1 MTGVHEADTLEGSD
15 PTATVGDDVVVVD
28 WNVRTRRRLR
38 GLGLAE
44 SVTGSVDVVVVDRRG
59 EETTPPEPG
68 ELVVEGRRVVVVPDR
83 SDGAPPVEIWV
94 EGDRARH
101 GPVVRVLRRTV
112 ALDSSVDAAFESA
125 RRRHRPTGGDGA
137 VRADGGRS
145 TTVVEPPTSGLD
157 AVESVALELAVTEM
171 SLAVGGFAAAVD
183 PLR

>member
-15 PTATVGDDVVVVD
+15 PATTIGDDAVAVD
-28 WNVRTRRRLR
+28 WNVRIRHRLR
-38 GLGLAE
+38 GLGLAA
-44 SVTGSVDVVVVDRRG
+44 SVTGTVDVVVVDRRG
-59 EETTPPEPG
+59 HETTPPEPG
-68 ELVVEGRRVVVVPDR
+68 DLIVEGRRVVVVPDR

-94 EGDRARH
+94 GGDRARH

-125 RRRHRPTGGDGA
+125 RRRRRPARGDGT

-145 TTVVEPPTSGLD
+145 VTVAEPPTSGLD
-157 AVESVALELAVTEM
+157 AVESVALELAVTEV